1 MQRAKNGD
9 TVKVHYTGK
18 LSDGTVFDSSTDQ
31 APLEFEVGAGK
42 LISGFEKGVIGMATG
57 DTKSLFI
64 PCNEAYG
71 DRDDQLVWEIEK
83 NNLPDELEPEVGQR
97 LRGSFA
103 DGVTVDVVVSSV
115 SPSTVTLDANHP
127 LAGKDL
133 VFDVELVEISS

>member
-42 LISGFEKGVIGMATG
+42 LISGFEKGVVGMASG

-71 DRDDQLVWEIEK
+71 DRDDQLVWEVEK
-83 NNLPDELEPEVGQR
+83 NNLPDEVEPEVGQR
-97 LRGSFA
+97 LRGQFA